1 LLSVSEVIGGSM
13 ETDAL
18 ISIIEHGGL
27 AVVLYLLLMRVMNRL
42 DIVTDKLIEIADRQA
57 VIHAQLEDRM

>member
-1 LLSVSEVIGGSM
+1 MSVSEVIGVSM
-13 ETDAL
+13 ETDAV